1 MIHQQVPPRARYRIL
16 FWVSCLGLPVSLF
29 TGLLVALNLF
39 NVVNPM
45 AIGFLTR
52 FEVINDSGDDFK
64 VTPVG
69 VVGRHG
75 DRETL
80 PLKMAR
86 FLNIPTIQD
95 RSFAVAAGARRF
107 FIYDWDDIQFSELL
121 IVPSLGPAREFVV
134 DPNPTDQ
141 QNRRPATNRF
151 VVPALESLPLARP
164 ELIAVRDHFPYVE
177 VATFV
182 ALGLIGIGAPIGVV
196 YARRRLRANKSDAE
210 WRRGP
215 PY

>member
-1 MIHQQVPPRARYRIL
+1 MIHQQVPPRTRYWIL

-52 FEVINDSGDDFK
+52 FEVMNDSGDDFK

-69 VVGRHG
+69 VVGRRG

-95 RSFAVAAGARRF
+95 RSFAVVAGARRS
-107 FIYDWDDIQFSELL
+107 FIYDYDDIQFSELL
-121 IVPSLGPAREFVV
+121 IVPSHGPAREIVV
-134 DPNPTDQ
+134 DPNPTVRQ
-141 QNRRPATNRF
+141 YRRPATNRF
-151 VVPALESLPLARP
+151 VVPALETLPLARP
-164 ELIAVRDHFPYVE
+164 EVLAVRDNLSY
-177 VATFV
+177 AGISKIV
-182 ALGLIGIGAPIGVV
+182 ALGLIGIGAPFGVV
-196 YARRRLRANKSDAE
+196 YARRRLRANKSDAD
-210 WRRGP
+210 WKRGP

>member
-1 MIHQQVPPRARYRIL
+1 MIHQQMPPRTRYWIL
-16 FWVSCLGLPVSLF
+16 FWISCLGLPVSLF

-52 FEVINDSGDDFK
+52 FEVVNASGGDFK

-80 PLKMAR
+80 PLRMAR

-95 RSFAVAAGARRF
+95 RSFAVAAGARRSF
-107 FIYDWDDIQFSELL
+107 VYDWDDIQFAELL
-121 IVPSLGPAREFVV
+121 IVPSQGPAREIVV
-134 DPNPTDQ
+134 DSHPTVRQ
-141 QNRRPATNRF
+141 YRRPATNRF
-151 VVPALESLPLARP
+151 VVPALVTLPLARP
-164 ELIAVRDHFPYVE
+164 EVLAVRDNFPYVGI
-177 VATFV
+177 ATFM
-182 ALGLIGIGAPIGVV
+182 ALGLIGIGAPLGVV

-210 WRRGP
+210 WKRGP